1 MRQNPERR
9 TALVDAAI
17 EVLADQGAR
26 GLTFRAVD
34 QRADVPVGTASNY
47 FPNRDALLTQA
58 GRRVFERLDPG
69 PEVIGEAAALP
80 RTRASVD
87 RLMHEMVAR
96 ITAFPSGHLA
106 MLELRLESTRRPDL
120 RAVLTEQIRA
130 NLQDNIDFHLDSAMP
145 GDADSVVHLYLSLNW
160 LIVER
165 LTLPDLF
172 DDKRTDALITSLV
185 AQLVPPQ

>member
-34 QRADVPVGTASNY
+34 QRAGVPTGTASNY
-47 FPNRDALLTQA
+47 FPNRDALLVQA

-69 PEVIGEAAALP
+69 PEVIGESLALP

-87 RLMHEMVAR
+87 RLMHEMVGR
-96 ITAFPSGHLA
+96 ITAYPSGQLA
-106 MLELRLESTRRPDL
+106 MLELRLESTRRPEL
-120 RAVLTEQIRA
+120 RAILTEQIRA
-130 NLQDNIDFHLDSAMP
+130 NLQDNIDFHLDTAMP
-145 GDADSVVHLYLSLNW
+145 GDADTVVHLYLALNW
-160 LIVER
+160 LILER

-172 DDKRTDALITSLV
+172 DRARTDALITSLV
-185 AQLVPPQ
+185 TQLVPE

>member
-34 QRADVPVGTASNY
+34 QRAGVPTGTASNY

-69 PEVIGEAAALP
+69 PDVIGEALSLP
-80 RTRASVD
+80 QTRASVD
-87 RLMHEMVAR
+87 RLMHEMVGR

-106 MLELRLESTRRPDL
+106 MLELRLESTRRPEL

-130 NLQDNIDFHLDSAMP
+130 NIQDNIDFHLASGMP
-145 GDADSVVHLYLSLNW
+145 GDAEAVVHLYLALSW

-172 DDKRTDALITSLV
+172 DEARTDALITSLV
-185 AQLVPPQ
+185 DRLVPAE